1 MVAELQET
9 AMEKQGLDMHV
20 AALVSV
26 HRYFILSVFNKQLVV
41 PADLVMTQINDVVG
55 TLAGEGTTTKM
66 LSPV

>member
-1 MVAELQET
+1 MVADLQT
-9 AMEKQGLDMHV
+9 AMEKHGLDMHV